1 MRRFTTLIAWVLA
14 LAATFGVQARTFEE
28 IKKAGKIIV
37 ATEGQYAP
45 YNYFQ
50 GAKLTGFEIDLA
62 EAIARKMGVPIEWK
76 ALGFDALLSGLRND
90 RWDLVIAGHA
100 ITDERAKAVTFTDP
114 HFCGGGIIVT
124 KGGAPIREGKELAGK
139 SVSVQTGTTFMDEVK
154 KVPGVKEVKNF
165 PQDTDAR
172 SALISNRVDVWITD
186 PAVARATVAANPAAG
201 LTIGGM
207 LFIERNAAAVA
218 KGNAS
223 LAQAYNQALKDVMAD
238 GTYEQ
243 LSKKWFNADIR
254 CK

>member
-1 MRRFTTLIAWVLA
+1 MRRITTLIACVLA
-14 LAATFGVQARTFEE
+14 LAATFGVQARTFED

-50 GAKLTGFEIDLA
+50 GAKLTGFEVDLA
-62 EAIARKMGVPIEWK
+62 EAIVKKMGVAMEWK

-114 HFCGGGIIVT
+114 HFCGGGIIVS
-124 KGGAPIREGKELAGK
+124 KGAAIKEGKELAGK

-154 KVPGVKEVKNF
+154 KVPGVKDVKNF

-172 SALISNRVDVWITD
+172 SALISGRVDVWITD

-201 LTIGGM
+201 LAIGGM
-207 LFIERNAAAVA
+207 LFVEKNAAAVA

-223 LAQAYNQALKDVMAD
+223 LAAAYNKALKEVMAD